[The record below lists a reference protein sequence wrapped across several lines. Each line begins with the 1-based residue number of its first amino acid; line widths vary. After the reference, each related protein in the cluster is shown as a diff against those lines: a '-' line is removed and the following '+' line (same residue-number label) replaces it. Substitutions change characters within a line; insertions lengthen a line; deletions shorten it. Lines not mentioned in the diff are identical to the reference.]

1 MHAHVAYDACL
12 SRVHL
17 VEPREDRRGGVR
29 VLVRQSSTHGG
40 GIVTCKLT
48 RKCVVCVRRVK
59 MAIVARSNTDHS
71 IHWFYRDVSS

>member
-17 VEPREDRRGGVR
+17 VAPREDRRGGVR
-29 VLVRQSSTHGG
+29 VLVRQSSTQGGG
-40 GIVTCKLT
+40 GIATCKLT
-48 RKCVVCVRRVK
+48 RKRVVCVRRVK

-71 IHWFYRDVSS
+71 MFLS

>member
-12 SRVHL
+12 SRVHR
-17 VEPREDRRGGVR
+17 VAPREDRRGGVR
-29 VLVRQSSTHGG
+29 VLVCGNLLHTGG

-71 IHWFYRDVSS
+71 MFLS